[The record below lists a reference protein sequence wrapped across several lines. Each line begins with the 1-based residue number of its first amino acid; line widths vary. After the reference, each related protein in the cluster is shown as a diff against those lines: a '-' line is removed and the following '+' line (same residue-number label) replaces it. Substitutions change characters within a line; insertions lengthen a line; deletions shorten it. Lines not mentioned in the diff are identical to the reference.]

1 MKGISITTTE
11 VILYKNKPFFIIE
24 YVIPRAEADKH
35 YAKMNLDILT
45 CDERAELEKDI
56 RLCIWA
62 GVFKPI
68 KRLKKRNN

>member
-1 MKGISITTTE
+1 MKGISVTPVE
-11 VILYKNKPFFIIE
+11 VILFKNYPFFIIE
-24 YVIPRAEADKH
+24 YAIPRAEADKH

-62 GVFKPI
+62 GVFHPNR
-68 KRLKKRNN
+68 RLKKRNN